1 MTGGL
6 EWKSRT
12 RLVDEVVEVLRDRIY
27 DGAYPPG
34 APLRQEQLAAELN
47 ISRTPLREAL
57 RMLEREGLVK
67 VAPGRGL
74 RVVSADLEA
83 LFDAY
88 EVREM
93 VDGLAAR
100 LTARRGNRNDSERL
114 GRALA
119 AQTAALDPWAPAA
132 YTAGNVE
139 FHRAIVEGADNEHVL
154 ALLPLVRMTSQ
165 IFTPL
170 KLIDEARAR
179 TAVAEH
185 EAIAAAILAR
195 DSAGAERLARA
206 HIHTTLEGLQARIH
220 AAAPVPAGDRDS
232 VG

>member
-1 MTGGL
+1 VTDPV

-34 APLRQEQLAAELN
+34 APLRQEQLATELN

-74 RVVSADLEA
+74 RVVTADLTA
-83 LFDAY
+83 LLDAY

-100 LTARRGNRNDSERL
+100 LTARRGDPADWRRL
-114 GRALA
+114 ERALTAQEA
-119 AQTAALDPWAPAA
+119 AFDPWTPAA

-139 FHRAIVEGADNEHVL
+139 FHRAIVEGTDNEHVL

-185 EAIAAAILAR
+185 RTIAAAILAQ
-195 DSAGAERLARA
+195 DAGKAEVLARA
-206 HIHTTLEGLQARIH
+206 HIHTTLEELHVRLHSNAR
-220 AAAPVPAGDRDS
+220 P
-232 VG
+232 